1 MEARLDD
8 SDVLA
13 VLDGYRTC
21 EFATIGRSG
30 VPIAWPTSP
39 LYRPDEGLLITTSIG
54 FPQKAYNVRR
64 NPRVGLL
71 FSDPTGSGLDNMPQ
85 VLVQGLA
92 ACPDTV
98 VVSPAG
104 LEDYWT
110 RLLER
115 QPAGRSY
122 GTNPV
127 GRRLMDWYYRRLVIT
142 ITPTGVHTRPP
153 LAAPGPPVVPGPRR
167 QRNDAFG
174 QAVHR
179 MSGHHSAVLV
189 ALDGG
194 GSPWLLRVRPQPDES
209 VGSFLLDVPAD
220 ERLVPGPASLLCHSH
235 DEKLWNLRSFV
246 VTGQVGRQGD
256 RWRFTCD
263 RFVAGAD
270 GNPLHAVKMLRTC
283 QRTARGYL
291 QRRTDQPPDVS
302 WPEFNAVKDE
312 VVRQEAAS
320 SG

>member
-8 SDVLA
+8 PDVLA

-21 EFATIGRSG
+21 EFATVGRSG

-39 LYRPDEGLLITTSIG
+39 LYRPGEGLLITTSIG

-71 FSDPTGSGLDNMPQ
+71 FSDPTGSGLDTMPQ

-92 ACPDTV
+92 SCPDTV

-110 RLLER
+110 RLYER

-122 GTNPV
+122 GANPI

-142 ITPTGVHTRPP
+142 ITPTSVHTRPP
-153 LAAPGPPVVPGPRR
+153 LEPSAPLVTDGRGR
-167 QRNDAFG
+167 QSASALG
-174 QAVHR
+174 QAADR
-179 MSGHHSAVLV
+179 MSAHRSAVLV
-189 ALDGG
+189 ALDGE
-194 GSPWLLRVRPQPDES
+194 GSPWLLRVRPHTDQSE
-209 VGSFLLDVPAD
+209 GSFLLDVPAD
-220 ERLVPGPASLLCHSH
+220 EHLVPGPASLLCHSH
-235 DEKLWNLRSFV
+235 DDRLWNLRSFV
-246 VTGQVGRQGD
+246 VTGQVSPEQG
-256 RWRFTCD
+256 RWRFTVD

-270 GNPLHAVKMLRTC
+270 SNPLHAVRALRNC
-283 QRTARGYL
+283 QRTARRYL
-291 QRRTDQPPDVS
+291 ERRTQSPPGVE
-302 WPEFNAVKDE
+302 WAEYNAVKDE
-312 VVRQEAAS
+312 VVRRETALS
-320 SG
+320 R